1 MIVKEINKMLKKYI
15 EENIMPLYEN
25 NEKGHGVE
33 HIENVLRRC
42 LLLAKQFKDIDLN
55 MLYVVAVY
63 HDIAHHIDK
72 DNHEILSAEMFYRDD
87 NMKKHF
93 SSDERI
99 VIKEAI
105 EDHRASLIGE
115 PRSIYGKIVSTADRS
130 KSINETMKR
139 TYTYTLKHFPG
150 YTIDQIV
157 DRAYNHMKEKYGH
170 DGYAK
175 VWVRDIEFEN
185 FKEEVSYLLE
195 NKEEFR
201 KRYLEINKLEN
212 K

>member
-1 MIVKEINKMLKKYI
+1 MIAKEINKTLKKYI
-15 EENIMPLYEN
+15 EENIMPSYEN

-72 DNHEILSAEMFYRDD
+72 NNHEILSAEIFYRDD
-87 NMKKHF
+87 NMKKYF
-93 SSDERI
+93 SDDERI

-139 TYTYTLKHFPG
+139 TYTYTYTLKHFPE
-150 YTIDQIV
+150 YTID
-157 DRAYNHMKEKYGH
+157 R
-170 DGYAK
+170 
-175 VWVRDIEFEN
+175 
-185 FKEEVSYLLE
+185 LLIG
-195 NKEEFR
+195 
-201 KRYLEINKLEN
+201 LITI
-212 K
+212 